1 MADGAARHDV
11 GGDVT
16 GSQDPSKTPSPTDFA
31 GQMRAFTERMMAGW
45 TAATGQPATGSTAA
59 GMPAMPPLPKMPATM
74 SAEQIQALVDDLA
87 ARRTQVQTLKAQLET
102 FDEQLGTLE
111 ASVRPFL
118 EWTRTWAEFE
128 KTMSDFWRPP
138 SGSSGA

>member
-1 MADGAARHDV
+1 
-11 GGDVT
+11 VT
-16 GSQDPSKTPSPTDFA
+16 EPQDASKPPSPFDFA

-45 TAATGQPATGSTAA
+45 TATTGQATPAPGAA
-59 GMPAMPPLPKMPATM
+59 GMPALPPLPKMPATM
-74 SAEQIQALVDDLA
+74 TADQIQALVDDLG
-87 ARRTQVQTLKAQLET
+87 ARRTQVQTLIAQLET

-118 EWTRTWAEFE
+118 EWTRMWADFA

-138 SGSSGA
+138 SGASGT